1 MRGKLFLILLTSL
14 AVGIL
19 VILSYRENG
28 VKTSPSYK
36 TSSMYGFHLTQ
47 KESDEVK
54 WELVADKATFPEG
67 NKKIILKDLTMK
79 IYRERELTLRGGSGI
94 YSIKNKNLVINKP
107 IEVDIEEARLTT
119 DSLTWNSEKGEI
131 TTDDSIKFE
140 SKNFLIEGTGLAV
153 KVKNQQITVL
163 KNVKG
168 IFYL

>member
-1 MRGKLFLILLTSL
+1 MKGKLFLVLLTSL

-28 VKTSPSYK
+28 VETSPSYK
-36 TSSMYGFHLTQ
+36 TSSMHGFHLTH

-79 IYRERELTLRGGSGI
+79 IYQERELTLRGGSGI
-94 YSIKNKNLVINKP
+94 YNIKNKNLVINKP

-119 DSLTWNSEKGEI
+119 DSLTWNSENGEI
-131 TTDDSIKFE
+131 TTSDSIKF
-140 SKNFLIEGTGLAV
+140 KGRNFLIEGTGLTA
-153 KVKNQQITVL
+153 KIKNQQIRVL

>member
-1 MRGKLFLILLTSL
+1 MKGKFFLVLLTLL

-36 TSSMYGFHLTQ
+36 TSSMYGFRLTH
-47 KESDEVK
+47 KENDEVK
-54 WELVADKATFPEG
+54 WELLADKATFPEG

-79 IYRERELTLRGGSGI
+79 IYQKRELTLRAGSGI
-94 YSIKNKNLVINKP
+94 YNIKTKNLIVNKP
-107 IEVDIEEARLTT
+107 IEVDIEGARLTT
-119 DSLTWNSEKGEI
+119 DSLIWNSEKEEI
-131 TTDDSIKFE
+131 TTDDSITFE
-140 SKNFLIEGTGLAV
+140 GKNFLIEGTGLSA
-153 KVKNQQITVL
+153 KVKNQQIRVL